1 MTIRE
6 FRNRQTFV
14 DFIDSINDW
23 AGEVVEVELRDTTIV
38 FITSF
43 YRKVDHLGEK
53 EASGKVY
60 TGKADGGDASKGVA
74 HRVVMSLSSIIGE
87 WWVVGAS
94 TTSNPRTDW
103 CGVVPRARTE
113 AHRSCG
119 RFANGN

>member
-1 MTIRE
+1 MSKSTIQCSPTGQGNSLLLSYCLHAIE
-6 FRNRQTFV
+6 YLFIFPKFGIKVFV
-14 DFIDSINDW
+14 NFEEKTGYIRFILAKHS
-23 AGEVVEVELRDTTIV
+23 
-38 FITSF
+38 
-43 YRKVDHLGEK
+43 
-53 EASGKVY
+53 
-60 TGKADGGDASKGVA
+60 GDASKGVA
-74 HRVVMSLSSIIGE
+74 HRVVMSLSLVIGE